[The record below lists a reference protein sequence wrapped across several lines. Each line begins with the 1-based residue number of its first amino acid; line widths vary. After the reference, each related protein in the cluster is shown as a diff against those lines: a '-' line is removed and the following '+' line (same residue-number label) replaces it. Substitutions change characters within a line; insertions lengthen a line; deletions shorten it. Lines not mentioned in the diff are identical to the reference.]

1 MSFSHPL
8 LLLTLL
14 AVPLAIGLYVL
25 AGRRRMRYAV
35 RYTNVDVLALVAA
48 AGRPWRRYLATGAFL
63 AALAALC
70 LAVSR
75 PHVVSTVTSDKAT
88 VILVLD
94 VSGSMQAIDV
104 KPTRLVAA
112 QKAIHTFLDKV
123 PSRVRVGLVL
133 FAGEAQ
139 VATPPTR
146 DHALVGQAV
155 DAAGEFRGFGGTAI
169 GDAIATAVRLGIQ
182 ITGGKNGGAL
192 ASYTPAGATT
202 PTAALTAA
210 PKIASTL
217 VSILF
222 LSDGRQTQ
230 GTLQPLDG
238 AARAR
243 AAGFPVY
250 TVALGTTGA
259 TTLRGFPGSGA
270 FGGNAAGPFGP
281 GRRGLS
287 PDPVTLKAIAS
298 QTGGKFYRARSAGAV
313 DAAYARL
320 GSSLGRTHGR
330 VEVTDVFL
338 AAGAALLVLAGA
350 LSALWSPRL
359 P

>member
-1 MSFSHPL
+1 VNFGHPL
-8 LLLTLL
+8 LLLSLL
-14 AVPLAIGLYVL
+14 VLPLAFGLYKL
-25 AGRRRMRYAV
+25 AERRRMRYAV
-35 RYTNVDVLALVAA
+35 RYTNVDLLALVAA
-48 AGRPWRRYLATGAFL
+48 EQRPWRRYLTGALFL
-63 AALAALC
+63 AALATLC
-70 LAVSR
+70 IAVSR
-75 PHVVSTVTSDKAT
+75 PHVTSTTTSDKAT

-104 KPTRLVAA
+104 KPTRLIAA

-146 DHALVGQAV
+146 DHQLVGDAV

-182 ITGGKNGGAL
+182 TVGDQNGAL
-192 ASYTPAGATT
+192 ASYT
-202 PTAALTAA
+202 AA
-210 PKIASTL
+210 PATHVASTL

-230 GTLQPLDG
+230 GTLLPLDG

-259 TTLRGFPGSGA
+259 TRLRGFPNG
-270 FGGNAAGPFGP
+270 FGGGGGGFGGGFGGGP

-287 PDPVTLKAIAS
+287 PDPVTLKAIAT
-298 QTGGKFYRARSAGAV
+298 QTGGRFFRARSAGAV
-313 DAAYARL
+313 DAAYSKL
-320 GSSLGRTHGR
+320 GSSLGRQRGK
-330 VEVTDVFL
+330 VEITDVFL
-338 AAGAALLVLAGA
+338 AVGAALLVLAGV
-350 LSALWSPRL
+350 LSSLWAPRI

>member
-1 MSFSHPL
+1 MSFGHPL

-14 AVPLAIGLYVL
+14 VVPLTIALYRL
-25 AGRRRMRYAV
+25 AERRRMRYAV
-35 RYTNVDVLALVAA
+35 RYTNVDVLALVAGT
-48 AGRPWRRYLATGAFL
+48 GRPWRRYLATGLFL

-70 LAVSR
+70 VAVSR
-75 PHVVSTVTSDKAT
+75 PHVRSTVTSDKAT

-104 KPTRLVAA
+104 KPTRLAAA

-146 DHALVGQAV
+146 DHVLVGEAV

-182 ITGGKNGGAL
+182 VTGDQGNGSL
-192 ASYTPAGATT
+192 ASYT
-202 PTAALTAA
+202 AAS
-210 PKIASTL
+210 PHVSSTL

-230 GTLQPLDG
+230 GELQPLEG
-238 AARAR
+238 AARAK

-259 TTLRGFPGSGA
+259 TTLRGFPGGFPGGGGGG
-270 FGGNAAGPFGP
+270 FGGV

-287 PDPVTLKAIAS
+287 PDPVTLKAIAR
-298 QTGGKFYRARSAGAV
+298 QTGGQFFRARSAGAA
-313 DAAYARL
+313 DAAYSKL
-320 GSSLGRTHGR
+320 GSSLGRTPGR
-330 VEVTDVFL
+330 VEITDILV
-338 AAGAALLVLAGA
+338 AIGAALLVLAGV

>member
-1 MSFSHPL
+1 
-8 LLLTLL
+8 
-14 AVPLAIGLYVL
+14 
-25 AGRRRMRYAV
+25 MRYAV
-35 RYTNVDVLALVAA
+35 RYTNVDLLALVAA
-48 AGRPWRRYLATGAFL
+48 EQRPWRRYLTGALFLASL
-63 AALAALC
+63 AALSV
-70 LAVSR
+70 AVSR
-75 PHVVSTVTSDKAT
+75 PHVMSTTTSDKAT

-146 DHALVGQAV
+146 DHQLVGEAV

-182 ITGGKNGGAL
+182 VTGDQNGAL
-192 ASYTPAGATT
+192 ASYTI
-202 PTAALTAA
+202 AA
-210 PKIASTL
+210 PPANVASTL

-230 GTLQPLDG
+230 GTLQPLEG

-259 TTLRGFPGSGA
+259 TRLRGFPQG
-270 FGGNAAGPFGP
+270 FGGGGGGGFGGGPFGN

-287 PDPVTLKAIAS
+287 PDPVTLKAIAT
-298 QTGGKFYRARSAGAV
+298 QTGGRFFRARSAGAV
-313 DAAYARL
+313 DAAYSKL
-320 GSSLGRTHGR
+320 GSSLGRQRGR
-330 VEVTDVFL
+330 VEITDTFL
-338 AAGAALLVLAGA
+338 WIGAALLVLAGV
-350 LSALWSPRL
+350 LSSLWAPRI

>member
-1 MSFSHPL
+1 MNFGHPL
-8 LLLTLL
+8 LLLALL
-14 AVPLAIGLYVL
+14 LVPLMVVL
-25 AGRRRMRYAV
+25 ARLAERRRVRYAV
-35 RYTNVDVLALVAA
+35 RYTNVDLLALVAREQ
-48 AGRPWRRYLATGAFL
+48 RPWRRYVTSALFL

-70 LAVSR
+70 VAVSR
-75 PHVVSTVTSDKAT
+75 PHITSTVTSDKAT

-94 VSGSMQAIDV
+94 VSGSMQAVDV
-104 KPTRLVAA
+104 KPTRLIAA

-146 DHALVGQAV
+146 DHLLVGEAV

-182 ITGGKNGGAL
+182 ATGDSKSGAL
-192 ASYTPAGATT
+192 ASYTV
-202 PTAALTAA
+202 AA
-210 PKIASTL
+210 PSPGVASTL

-238 AARAR
+238 ATRAK

-259 TTLRGFPGSGA
+259 TTLRGFPSGFPSVTGG
-270 FGGNAAGPFGP
+270 FGGGFGV

-287 PDPVTLKAIAS
+287 PDPVTLKAIAT
-298 QTGGKFYRARSAGAV
+298 QTGGRFFRARSAGAV
-313 DAAYARL
+313 DSAYSKL
-320 GSSLGRTHGR
+320 GSSLGRQRGK
-330 VEVTDVFL
+330 VEVTDGFV
-338 AAGAALLVLAGA
+338 AAGAALLALVGV

>member
-1 MSFSHPL
+1 VSFGHPL
-8 LLLTLL
+8 LLLSLL
-14 AVPLAIGLYVL
+14 VLPLAFGLYKL
-25 AGRRRMRYAV
+25 AERRRMRYAV
-35 RYTNVDVLALVAA
+35 RYTNVDLLALVAA
-48 AGRPWRRYLATGAFL
+48 GQRPWRRPLTGVLFL

-70 LAVSR
+70 VAVSR
-75 PHVVSTVTSDKAT
+75 PHVTSTVTSDRAT

-146 DHALVGQAV
+146 DHELVGQAV
-155 DAAGEFRGFGGTAI
+155 DTAGEFRGFGGTAI

-182 ITGGKNGGAL
+182 VTGEGNSGAL
-192 ASYTPAGATT
+192 ASYTA
-202 PTAALTAA
+202 AA
-210 PKIASTL
+210 PTHVASTL

-230 GTLQPLDG
+230 GTLLPLDG

-259 TTLRGFPGSGA
+259 TRLRGFPRG
-270 FGGNAAGPFGP
+270 FGGGGFGGGP
-281 GRRGLS
+281 RRGLS
-287 PDPVTLKAIAS
+287 PDPVTLKAIAT
-298 QTGGKFYRARSAGAV
+298 QTGGRFFRARSAGAV
-313 DAAYARL
+313 DAAYSKL
-320 GSSLGRTHGR
+320 GSSLGRQRGK
-330 VEVTDVFL
+330 VEITDAFL
-338 AAGAALLVLAGA
+338 AAGAALLVLAGV
-350 LSALWSPRL
+350 LSALWAPRI

>member
-1 MSFSHPL
+1 VSFSHPL
-8 LLLTLL
+8 LLLSLL
-14 AVPLAIGLYVL
+14 ILPLAYGIYKL
-25 AGRRRMRYAV
+25 AERQRMRYAV
-35 RYTNVDVLALVAA
+35 RYTNVDLLALVAA
-48 AGRPWRRYLATGAFL
+48 EQRPWRRYLTGALFV

-70 LAVSR
+70 VAVSR
-75 PHVVSTVTSDKAT
+75 PHVTSTTTSDKAT

-104 KPTRLVAA
+104 KPTRLIAA

-146 DHALVGQAV
+146 DHQLVGDAV

-182 ITGGKNGGAL
+182 TVGDQNGAL
-192 ASYTPAGATT
+192 ASYTVAPATHV
-202 PTAALTAA
+202 
-210 PKIASTL
+210 ASTL

-230 GTLQPLDG
+230 GTLLPLDG

-259 TTLRGFPGSGA
+259 TRLRGFPQG
-270 FGGNAAGPFGP
+270 FGGGGGFGGGPFGT

-287 PDPVTLKAIAS
+287 PDPVTLKAIAT
-298 QTGGKFYRARSAGAV
+298 QTGGRFFRARSAGAV
-313 DAAYARL
+313 DTAYSKL
-320 GSSLGRTHGR
+320 GSSLGRQRGK
-330 VEVTDVFL
+330 VEITDAFL
-338 AAGAALLVLAGA
+338 EAGAALLVLAGV
-350 LSALWSPRL
+350 LSALWAPRI

>member
-1 MSFSHPL
+1 MTFGHPL

-14 AVPLAIGLYVL
+14 VVPLAFALYKVVE
-25 AGRRRMRYAV
+25 RRRMRYAV
-35 RYTNVDVLALVAA
+35 RYTNVDLLALVVGS
-48 AGRPWRRYLATGAFL
+48 GRPWRRYLATSLFL

-70 LAVSR
+70 IAVSR
-75 PHVVSTVTSDKAT
+75 PHVTSDVTSDKAT

-94 VSGSMQAIDV
+94 VSGSMQAVDV
-104 KPTRLVAA
+104 KPTRLAAA
-112 QKAIHTFLDKV
+112 QKAIHTFLAKV

-146 DHALVGQAV
+146 DHELVGEAV

-169 GDAIATAVRLGIQ
+169 GDALATAVRLGIR
-182 ITGGKNGGAL
+182 ITGNSANGSL
-192 ASYTPAGATT
+192 ASYRT
-202 PTAALTAA
+202 TAA
-210 PKIASTL
+210 PRVSSTL

-230 GTLQPLDG
+230 GQLQPLEG
-238 AARAR
+238 AGRAR

-259 TTLRGFPGSGA
+259 TSLRGFPGG
-270 FGGNAAGPFGP
+270 FPGGGPFGGP

-287 PDPVTLKAIAS
+287 PDPVTLKAIAT
-298 QTGGKFYRARSAGAV
+298 QTGGEFFRARSAGAV
-313 DAAYARL
+313 DSAYSKL
-320 GSSLGRTHGR
+320 GSSLGRTRGR
-330 VEVTDVFL
+330 VEVTDIFL
-338 AAGAALLVLAGA
+338 ALGAALLVGA
-350 LSALWSPRL
+350 ATLSALWSPRL

>member
-1 MSFSHPL
+1 VNFGHPL
-8 LLLTLL
+8 LLLSLL
-14 AVPLAIGLYVL
+14 VLPLAFGAYKL
-25 AGRRRMRYAV
+25 AERRRMRYAV
-35 RYTNVDVLALVAA
+35 RYTNVDLLALVAA
-48 AGRPWRRYLATGAFL
+48 GQRPWRRYLTGALFL

-70 LAVSR
+70 VAVSR
-75 PHVVSTVTSDKAT
+75 PHVTSTVTSDKAT

-94 VSGSMQAIDV
+94 VSGSMQAVDV
-104 KPTRLVAA
+104 KPTRLIAA

-146 DHALVGQAV
+146 DHELVGTAA

-182 ITGGKNGGAL
+182 TTGEHGSGAL
-192 ASYTPAGATT
+192 ASYT
-202 PTAALTAA
+202 AA
-210 PKIASTL
+210 PPAHVASTL

-230 GTLQPLDG
+230 GELRPLEG

-259 TTLRGFPGSGA
+259 TRLRGFPQG
-270 FGGNAAGPFGP
+270 FGGGGGFGAGPFGT

-287 PDPVTLKAIAS
+287 PDPVTLKAIAT
-298 QTGGKFYRARSAGAV
+298 QTGGRFFRARSAGAA
-313 DAAYARL
+313 DSAYSKL
-320 GSSLGRTHGR
+320 GSSLGRQRGK
-330 VEVTDVFL
+330 VEITDAFV
-338 AAGAALLVLAGA
+338 AVGAALLVLAGV
-350 LSALWSPRL
+350 LSTLWAPRI

>member
-1 MSFSHPL
+1 MTFGHPW

-14 AVPLAIGLYVL
+14 AVPLAIGLYIL

-35 RYTNVDVLALVAA
+35 HYTNVDVLALVAA
-48 AGRPWRRYLATGAFL
+48 SGRPWRRYLATGVFL
-63 AALAALC
+63 SALAALC
-70 LAVSR
+70 IAVSR

-112 QKAIHTFLDKV
+112 QKAIHTFLAKV

-146 DHALVGQAV
+146 DHELVGQAV

-169 GDAIATAVRLGIQ
+169 GDALATAVRLGLQ
-182 ITGGKNGGAL
+182 VTGSKNAGAL
-192 ASYTPAGATT
+192 ASYTPGTATI
-202 PTAALTAA
+202 TAATAAA

-243 AAGFPVY
+243 AAGFPIY

-259 TTLRGFPGSGA
+259 TSLRGFPGSGA

-298 QTGGKFYRARSAGAV
+298 QTGGKFFRARSAGAV
-313 DAAYARL
+313 DAAYAKL

-330 VEVTDVFL
+330 VEVTDLFL
-338 AAGAALLVLAGA
+338 ALGAALLVLAGG
-350 LSALWSPRL
+350 LSAFWSPRL

>member
-1 MSFSHPL
+1 MTFGHPL

-14 AVPLAIGLYVL
+14 VVPLALLVYKL
-25 AGRRRMRYAV
+25 LERRQMRYAV
-35 RYTNVDVLALVAA
+35 RYTNVDLLALVASS
-48 AGRPWRRYLATGAFL
+48 GRPWRRYLTSAFFL
-63 AALAALC
+63 AAIAALC
-70 LAVSR
+70 IAVSR
-75 PHVVSTVTSDKAT
+75 PHVTSDVTSDKAT

-104 KPTRLVAA
+104 KPTRLAAA
-112 QKAIHTFLDKV
+112 QKALHTFLDKV

-146 DHALVGQAV
+146 DHELVGEAV

-182 ITGGKNGGAL
+182 ITGNDSSGKL
-192 ASYTPAGATT
+192 ASYTSAPPA
-202 PTAALTAA
+202 
-210 PKIASTL
+210 KVSSTL

-230 GTLQPLDG
+230 GQLQPLEG
-238 AARAR
+238 AAKAR
-243 AAGFPVY
+243 EAGFPVY

-259 TTLRGFPGSGA
+259 TPLRAFPPGFPGGGGGA
-270 FGGNAAGPFGP
+270 GGNGGGFGFG

-287 PDPVTLKAIAS
+287 PDPVTLKAIAT
-298 QTGGKFYRARSAGAV
+298 QTGGQLFRARSAGAV
-313 DAAYARL
+313 ASAYSTL
-320 GSSLGRTHGR
+320 GSSLGRTRGR
-330 VEVTDVFL
+330 VEVTDLFL
-338 AAGAALLVLAGA
+338 ALGAALLVSAGVLA
-350 LSALWSPRL
+350 ALWSPRL

>member
-1 MSFSHPL
+1 MNFGHPL
-8 LLLTLL
+8 LLLSLL
-14 AVPLAIGLYVL
+14 VLPLAFGAYKL
-25 AGRRRMRYAV
+25 AERRRMRYAV
-35 RYTNVDVLALVAA
+35 RYTNVDLLALVAA
-48 AGRPWRRYLATGAFL
+48 GQRPWRRYLTGALFL
-63 AALAALC
+63 AALATLC
-70 LAVSR
+70 VAVSR
-75 PHVVSTVTSDKAT
+75 PHVTSTVTSDKAT

-104 KPTRLVAA
+104 KPTRLIAA

-146 DHALVGQAV
+146 DHELVGTAV

-182 ITGGKNGGAL
+182 ATGERSSGAL
-192 ASYTPAGATT
+192 ASYT
-202 PTAALTAA
+202 AA
-210 PKIASTL
+210 PPAPHVASTL
-217 VSILF
+217 VSVLF

-230 GTLQPLDG
+230 GELLPLEG

-259 TTLRGFPGSGA
+259 TRLRGFPQN
-270 FGGNAAGPFGP
+270 FGGGGGFGGGPFGT

-287 PDPVTLKAIAS
+287 PDPVTLKAIATE
-298 QTGGKFYRARSAGAV
+298 TGGRFFRARSAGAV
-313 DAAYARL
+313 DTAYSKL
-320 GSSLGRTHGR
+320 GSSLGRRRGK
-330 VEVTDVFL
+330 VEVTDAFL
-338 AAGAALLVLAGA
+338 GIGAALLVLAGV
-350 LSALWSPRL
+350 LSALWAPRI

>member
-1 MSFSHPL
+1 MNFGHPL
-8 LLLTLL
+8 LLLSLL
-14 AVPLAIGLYVL
+14 VVLPLALGLYKL
-25 AGRRRMRYAV
+25 AERRRMRYAV
-35 RYTNVDVLALVAA
+35 RYTNVDLLALVAA
-48 AGRPWRRYLATGAFL
+48 EQRPWRRYLTGALFL

-70 LAVSR
+70 FAVSR
-75 PHVVSTVTSDKAT
+75 PHVTSTTTSDKAT

-104 KPTRLVAA
+104 KPTRLIAA

-146 DHALVGQAV
+146 DHQLVGDAV

-182 ITGGKNGGAL
+182 TVGEQNGAL
-192 ASYTPAGATT
+192 ASYSVAPA
-202 PTAALTAA
+202 PHV
-210 PKIASTL
+210 ASTL

-230 GTLQPLDG
+230 GTLLPLDG

-259 TTLRGFPGSGA
+259 TRLRGFPNG
-270 FGGNAAGPFGP
+270 FGGGGGFGGGPFGT

-287 PDPVTLKAIAS
+287 PDPVTLKAIAT
-298 QTGGKFYRARSAGAV
+298 QTGGRFFRARSAGAV
-313 DAAYARL
+313 DTAYSKL
-320 GSSLGRTHGR
+320 GSSLGRQR
-330 VEVTDVFL
+330 AKVEVTDAFL
-338 AAGAALLVLAGA
+338 GVGAALLVLAGV
-350 LSALWSPRL
+350 LSTLWAPRI

>member
-1 MSFSHPL
+1 MTFGHPL

-14 AVPLAIGLYVL
+14 IVPLALLLYKL
-25 AGRRRMRYAV
+25 LERRQMRYAV
-35 RYTNVDVLALVAA
+35 RYTNVDLLALVAA
-48 AGRPWRRYLATGAFL
+48 SGRPWRRYLTSAFFL
-63 AALAALC
+63 AAIAALC
-70 LAVSR
+70 IAVSR
-75 PHVVSTVTSDKAT
+75 PHVTSNVTSDKAT

-104 KPTRLVAA
+104 KPTRLAAA
-112 QKAIHTFLDKV
+112 QKALHTFLDKV

-146 DHALVGQAV
+146 DHELVGEAV

-182 ITGGKNGGAL
+182 ITGNDSSGKL
-192 ASYTPAGATT
+192 ASYT
-202 PTAALTAA
+202 AA
-210 PKIASTL
+210 PPPAKVSSTL

-230 GTLQPLDG
+230 GQLQPLQG

-259 TTLRGFPGSGA
+259 TTLRGFPPGFPGGGGGGNGGG
-270 FGGNAAGPFGP
+270 FGGFG

-287 PDPVTLKAIAS
+287 PDPVTLKAIAT
-298 QTGGKFYRARSAGAV
+298 QTGGQFFRARSAGAV
-313 DAAYARL
+313 DSAYSKL
-320 GSSLGRTHGR
+320 GSSLGRTRGR
-330 VEVTDVFL
+330 VEVTDLFL
-338 AAGAALLVLAGA
+338 ALGAALLVSAGVLA
-350 LSALWSPRL
+350 ALWSPRL

>member
-1 MSFSHPL
+1 MTFSHPL

-14 AVPLAIGLYVL
+14 AVPLAFGLYKL
-25 AGRRRMRYAV
+25 AERRRMRYAV
-35 RYTNVDVLALVAA
+35 RYTNVDLLALVAA
-48 AGRPWRRYLATGAFL
+48 SGRPWRRWLATSVFL
-63 AALAALC
+63 AAIAALC
-70 LAVSR
+70 IAVAR
-75 PHVVSTVTSDKAT
+75 PHVTSNVTSDKAT

-94 VSGSMQAIDV
+94 VSGSMQSVDV
-104 KPTRLVAA
+104 KPTRLAAA
-112 QKAIHTFLDKV
+112 QKAMHVFLNKV
-123 PSRVRVGLVL
+123 PSRVRVGLIL

-146 DHALVGQAV
+146 DHELVGEAI

-169 GDAIATAVRLGIQ
+169 GDALALAVKLGLQ
-182 ITGGKNGGAL
+182 ITGNSANGSL
-192 ASYTPAGATT
+192 ASYVVA
-202 PTAALTAA
+202 AA
-210 PKIASTL
+210 PKVSSTL

-230 GTLQPLDG
+230 GQLQPLEG

-259 TTLRGFPGSGA
+259 TSLRGFPGGFPGQGGQ
-270 FGGNAAGPFGP
+270 FGV
-281 GRRGLS
+281 GRRGLA
-287 PDPVTLKAIAS
+287 PDPVTLKAIAT
-298 QTGGKFYRARSAGAV
+298 QTGGQFFRARSAGAV
-313 DAAYARL
+313 DAAYSKL
-320 GSSLGRTHGR
+320 GSSLGRTRGR
-330 VEVTDVFL
+330 AEITDIFL
-338 AAGAALLVLAGA
+338 AIGAALLVAAGT

>member
-1 MSFSHPL
+1 V
-8 LLLTLL
+8 T
-14 AVPLAIGLYVL
+14 
-25 AGRRRMRYAV
+25 
-35 RYTNVDVLALVAA
+35 
-48 AGRPWRRYLATGAFL
+48 
-63 AALAALC
+63 
-70 LAVSR
+70 
-75 PHVVSTVTSDKAT
+75 STTTSDKAT

-94 VSGSMQAIDV
+94 VSGSMQAVDV
-104 KPTRLVAA
+104 KPTRLIAA

-146 DHALVGQAV
+146 DHQLVGDAV

-169 GDAIATAVRLGIQ
+169 GDALATAVRLGIQ
-182 ITGGKNGGAL
+182 VTGDQNGAL
-192 ASYTPAGATT
+192 ASF
-202 PTAALTAA
+202 TAA
-210 PKIASTL
+210 PATHVASTL

-230 GTLQPLDG
+230 GTLLPLEG

-259 TTLRGFPGSGA
+259 TRLRGFPQGFGGGGA
-270 FGGNAAGPFGP
+270 FGGGP

-287 PDPVTLKAIAS
+287 PDPVTLKAIAT
-298 QTGGKFYRARSAGAV
+298 QTGGRFFRARSAGAV
-313 DAAYARL
+313 DAAYSKL
-320 GSSLGRTHGR
+320 GSSLGRQRGK
-330 VEVTDVFL
+330 VEITDIFL
-338 AAGAALLVLAGA
+338 GIGAALLVLAGA
-350 LSALWSPRL
+350 LSSFWAPRI

>member
-1 MSFSHPL
+1 
-8 LLLTLL
+8 LTLL

-35 RYTNVDVLALVAA
+35 RYTNIDVLALVAA
-48 AGRPWRRYLATGAFL
+48 SGRPWRRYLATGAFL
-63 AALAALC
+63 AALAVLC
-70 LAVSR
+70 VAVSR
-75 PHVVSTVTSDKAT
+75 PHVVSSVTSDKAT

-104 KPTRLVAA
+104 KPTRLAAA
-112 QKAIHTFLDKV
+112 QKAIHTFLNKV

-146 DHALVGQAV
+146 DHALVGEAV

-169 GDAIATAVRLGIQ
+169 GDAIATAVRLGLQ
-182 ITGGKNGGAL
+182 VTGGKNAGAL
-192 ASYTPAGATT
+192 ASYTPTAATT
-202 PTAALTAA
+202 TRATAAA

-259 TTLRGFPGSGA
+259 TTLRGFPG
-270 FGGNAAGPFGP
+270 GGGGGLFGP

-287 PDPVTLKAIAS
+287 PDPVTLRAIAQ
-298 QTGGKFYRARSAGAV
+298 QTGGKFFRARSAGAV
-313 DAAYARL
+313 DSAYATL
-320 GSSLGRTHGR
+320 GSSLGQTHGK

-338 AAGAALLVLAGA
+338 AVAAALLVLAGG

>member
-1 MSFSHPL
+1 VSFSHPL
-8 LLLTLL
+8 LLLTLFVL
-14 AVPLAIGLYVL
+14 PLAFGIYKL
-25 AGRRRMRYAV
+25 AERRRMRYAV
-35 RYTNVDVLALVAA
+35 RYTNVDLLALVS
-48 AGRPWRRYLATGAFL
+48 AGQRPWRRYLTGALFL
-63 AALAALC
+63 AALAALSV
-70 LAVSR
+70 AVSR
-75 PHVVSTVTSDKAT
+75 PHVVSTTTSDKAT

-104 KPTRLVAA
+104 KPTRLIAA

-146 DHALVGQAV
+146 DHQLVGDAV

-182 ITGGKNGGAL
+182 TTGAQNGAL
-192 ASYTPAGATT
+192 ASYT
-202 PTAALTAA
+202 AA
-210 PKIASTL
+210 PPTHVASTL

-230 GTLQPLDG
+230 GTLLPLDG

-259 TTLRGFPGSGA
+259 TTLRGFPNG
-270 FGGNAAGPFGP
+270 FGGGGGGFGGGPFGP

-287 PDPVTLKAIAS
+287 PDPVTLKAIAT
-298 QTGGKFYRARSAGAV
+298 QTGGRFFRARSAGAV
-313 DAAYARL
+313 DAAYSKL
-320 GSSLGRTHGR
+320 GSSLGRQRGK
-330 VEVTDVFL
+330 VEITDAFL
-338 AAGAALLVLAGA
+338 GIGAALLVLAGV
-350 LSALWSPRL
+350 LSSIWAPRI

>member
-1 MSFSHPL
+1 VSFSHPL

-14 AVPLAIGLYVL
+14 VLPLAFGIYKL
-25 AGRRRMRYAV
+25 AERRRMRYAV
-35 RYTNVDVLALVAA
+35 RYTNVDLLALVAA
-48 AGRPWRRYLATGAFL
+48 GQRPWRRYLSGALFL

-70 LAVSR
+70 VAVSR
-75 PHVVSTVTSDKAT
+75 PHVVSTTTSDKAT

-94 VSGSMQAIDV
+94 VSGSMQAVDV
-104 KPTRLVAA
+104 KPTRLIAA

-146 DHALVGQAV
+146 DHQLVGDAV

-169 GDAIATAVRLGIQ
+169 GDAIATAVRLGVQ
-182 ITGGKNGGAL
+182 VTGDQNGAL
-192 ASYTPAGATT
+192 ASYI
-202 PTAALTAA
+202 AA
-210 PKIASTL
+210 PPAHVASTL

-230 GTLQPLDG
+230 GTLLPLEG

-259 TTLRGFPGSGA
+259 TRLRGFPQG
-270 FGGNAAGPFGP
+270 FGGGGGGGGFGGGPFGN

-287 PDPVTLKAIAS
+287 PDPVTLKAIAT
-298 QTGGKFYRARSAGAV
+298 QTGGRFFRARSAGAV
-313 DAAYARL
+313 DAAYSKL
-320 GSSLGRTHGR
+320 GSSLGRQRGK
-330 VEVTDVFL
+330 VEITDVL
-338 AAGAALLVLAGA
+338 LGVGAALLVLAGV
-350 LSALWSPRL
+350 LSSLWAPRI

>member
-1 MSFSHPL
+1 MTFSHPL

-14 AVPLAIGLYVL
+14 VVPLAFALYKL
-25 AGRRRMRYAV
+25 AERRRMRYAV
-35 RYTNVDVLALVAA
+35 RYTNVDLLALVAA
-48 AGRPWRRYLATGAFL
+48 SGRPWRRWLATSVFL
-63 AALAALC
+63 AAIAALC
-70 LAVSR
+70 VAVAR
-75 PHVVSTVTSDKAT
+75 PHVTSTVTSDKAT

-94 VSGSMQAIDV
+94 VSGSMQAVDV
-104 KPTRLVAA
+104 KPTRLAAA
-112 QKAIHTFLDKV
+112 QKAMHTFLNKV

-146 DHALVGQAV
+146 DHELVGEAI

-169 GDAIATAVRLGIQ
+169 GDALALAVRLGLQ
-182 ITGGKNGGAL
+182 ITGNSANGSL
-192 ASYTPAGATT
+192 ASYVVAAQ
-202 PTAALTAA
+202 PT
-210 PKIASTL
+210 KVSSTL

-230 GTLQPLDG
+230 GQLQPLEG

-243 AAGFPVY
+243 AAGFPIY

-259 TTLRGFPGSGA
+259 TSLRGFPGGFPGQGGQFGA
-270 FGGNAAGPFGP
+270 A

-287 PDPVTLKAIAS
+287 PDPVTLKAIAT
-298 QTGGKFYRARSAGAV
+298 QTGGEFFRARSAGAV
-313 DAAYARL
+313 DAAYSKL

-330 VEVTDVFL
+330 VEITDIFL
-338 AAGAALLVLAGA
+338 AIGAALLVAAGT

>member
-1 MSFSHPL
+1 MSFEQPL

-14 AVPLAIGLYVL
+14 VLPLAWLGWRLATRRRMQYAVRFTNVEVL
-25 AGRRRMRYAV
+25 AGVVGKPSRLRFVAP
-35 RYTNVDVLALVAA
+35 VLFAL
-48 AGRPWRRYLATGAFL
+48 
-63 AALAALC
+63 ALAALC
-70 LAVSR
+70 FAVSR
-75 PHVVSTVTSDKAT
+75 PHVSGLGPSDEGA

-94 VSGSMQAIDV
+94 VSGSMQAEDV
-104 KPTRLVAA
+104 KPTRLAAA
-112 QKAIHTFLDKV
+112 QSAIHTFLDKV

-146 DHALVGQAV
+146 DHELVGEAV

-182 ITGGKNGGAL
+182 ITGNSANGSL
-192 ASYTPAGATT
+192 ASYRTT
-202 PTAALTAA
+202 A
-210 PKIASTL
+210 PPRVSSTL

-230 GTLQPLDG
+230 GTLQPLEG

-259 TTLRGFPGSGA
+259 TTLRGFPGGFPA
-270 FGGNAAGPFGP
+270 GGGPFAGP

-287 PDPVTLKAIAS
+287 PDPVTLKAIAT
-298 QTGGKFYRARSAGAV
+298 QTGGKFFRARSAGAV
-313 DAAYARL
+313 DSAYSKL
-320 GSSLGRTHGR
+320 GSSLGRTRGH
-330 VEVTDVFL
+330 VEVTDIFTAL
-338 AAGAALLVLAGA
+338 GAALLVGAVA
-350 LSALWSPRL
+350 LSAFWSPRL

>member
-1 MSFSHPL
+1 MSFGHPL
-8 LLLTLL
+8 LLLALL
-14 AVPLAIGLYVL
+14 AVPLAIALFKL
-25 AGRRRMRYAV
+25 AERRRMRYAV

-48 AGRPWRRYLATGAFL
+48 AGRPWRRYVATGLFL

-70 LAVSR
+70 VAVSR
-75 PHVVSTVTSDKAT
+75 PRIASTVTSDKAT

-104 KPTRLVAA
+104 KPTRLIAA
-112 QKAIHTFLDKV
+112 QKAIHTFLEEV

-146 DHALVGQAV
+146 DHALVGEAV

-169 GDAIATAVRLGIQ
+169 GDAIAVAVRLGIQ
-182 ITGGKNGGAL
+182 VTGDQKDGSL
-192 ASYTPAGATT
+192 ASYTV
-202 PTAALTAA
+202 A
-210 PKIASTL
+210 PPQVSSTL

-230 GTLQPLDG
+230 GSLLPLEG

-250 TVALGTTGA
+250 TVALGTTGQ
-259 TTLRGFPGSGA
+259 TTLRGFPGGFGSG
-270 FGGNAAGPFGP
+270 FGGGPFGT

-287 PDPVTLKAIAS
+287 PDPVTLKAIAQ
-298 QTGGKFYRARSAGAV
+298 QTGGRFFRARSAGAV
-313 DAAYARL
+313 DAAYSKL
-320 GSSLGRTHGR
+320 GSSLGRTRGR
-330 VEVTDVFL
+330 VEVTDVLL
-338 AAGAALLVLAGA
+338 AAGAALLVLAGV
-350 LSALWSPRL
+350 LSAIWSPRL

>member
-1 MSFSHPL
+1 MSFGHPL

-14 AVPLAIGLYVL
+14 VLPLAIGLYKL
-25 AGRRRMRYAV
+25 AERRRMRYAV
-35 RYTNVDVLALVAA
+35 RYTNVDLLALVAA
-48 AGRPWRRYLATGAFL
+48 EQRPWRRYLAGGLFL

-70 LAVSR
+70 VAVSR
-75 PHVVSTVTSDKAT
+75 PHVMSTTTSDKAT

-104 KPTRLVAA
+104 KPTRLIAA

-123 PSRVRVGLVL
+123 PGRVRVGLVL

-146 DHALVGQAV
+146 DHQLVGEAV

-169 GDAIATAVRLGIQ
+169 GDAIATAVRLGVQ
-182 ITGGKNGGAL
+182 VTGDQNGAL
-192 ASYTPAGATT
+192 ASYTV
-202 PTAALTAA
+202 AA
-210 PKIASTL
+210 PATNVASTL

-230 GTLQPLDG
+230 GTLLPLEG

-243 AAGFPVY
+243 TAGFPVY

-259 TTLRGFPGSGA
+259 TRLRGFPQG
-270 FGGNAAGPFGP
+270 FGGGGGFGGGPFGT

-287 PDPVTLKAIAS
+287 PDPVTLKAIAT
-298 QTGGKFYRARSAGAV
+298 QTGGRFFRARSAGAV
-313 DAAYARL
+313 DAAYSKL
-320 GSSLGRTHGR
+320 GSSLGRQRGR
-330 VEVTDVFL
+330 VEITDAFL
-338 AAGAALLVLAGA
+338 GIGAALLVLAGV
-350 LSALWSPRL
+350 LSSLWAPRI